1 MAAMDAHEIVGQ
13 ILDVLGEAFEG
24 PKERWS
30 YFTDNRSDAG
40 LFGTLAKLAA
50 ADATR
55 IQGKTS
61 IAAHVSHVIFGL
73 NASARWIEGDRT
85 THNWKE
91 SWSTGS
97 VDDEEWAR
105 MRVKLKISYQDMRR
119 DIELYAISS
128 KESMGGVIGAL
139 AHVAYHLGAIG
150 QKISFDAAAAR
161 AASPDQP
168 ATATS

>member
-1 MAAMDAHEIVGQ
+1 MAAIDVHEIVGL

-40 LFGTLAKLAA
+40 LFGTLGRLAA
-50 ADATR
+50 ADASR
-55 IQGKTS
+55 IRGKTS
-61 IAAHVSHVIFGL
+61 IAAHVHHVIFGL
-73 NASARWIEGDRT
+73 NASSRWIAGDRT
-85 THNWKE
+85 TRNWKE

-105 MRVKLKISYQDMRR
+105 MREKLRASYQDMRR
-119 DIELYAISS
+119 DIELYASSS

-139 AHVAYHLGAIG
+139 AHAAYHLGAIR
-150 QKISFDAAAAR
+150 QKVSFDAAAG
-161 AASPDQP
+161 
-168 ATATS
+168 